1 MKKIISS
8 IFIISLAFSP
18 MTHSDNVFDEFDA
31 EMTAFESP
39 DNDKIMEEYI
49 AFVSDYLAEYDAWR
63 KDYLNG
69 FDYQQSQIIMQWG
82 DTPSQD
88 INDVTYSEDLKTRQL
103 VDYDKNEAVI
113 EILVP
118 VATTEAESKSI
129 LTSYLAKNKTSP
141 VKQQTVDLGNIQLNE
156 VKFNEEQERNAKNI
170 IKKQTIAYKNEADLK
185 ADKLQDVQQD
195 IPEKIIEKSVER
207 QKIALEKEEDKRIA
221 AVESQYIELR
231 KEQKVTTSSYK
242 ILKYT
247 AKLPANSLSKRA
259 QKYKKIAEKESQRFD
274 IPVALVMAIMH
285 SESAFQPKA
294 KSAVPAYGLMQIVP
308 RTAGHD
314 VNKMIRKIDK
324 PMEVDDLYVPD
335 INVETGSAY
344 LSILDKRYLKSITDP
359 KSRLYCTIAAYNT
372 GAGNVAKVF
381 NTGGNK
387 RNINKAAR
395 IINTLSS
402 DEVYQAL
409 MSKLPYDETKHYLKK
424 VSKRIALYEVKNVVK
439 TTI

>member
-1 MKKIISS
+1 MKK
-8 IFIISLAFSP
+8 FITSLFVISLVLSP
-18 MTHSDNVFDEFDA
+18 LASSDNVFDEFDA
-31 EMTAFESP
+31 EMNEFESP
-39 DNDKIMEEYI
+39 DNDKIVKEYI
-49 AFVSDYLAEYDAWR
+49 SFVSGYLAEYDTWR
-63 KDYLNG
+63 KEYLNG
-69 FDYQQSQIIMQWG
+69 FDYKQTQIIMQWG
-82 DTPSQD
+82 ETTAQD
-88 INDVTYSEDLKTRQL
+88 INNVVYSEDLKTREL
-103 VDYDKNEAVI
+103 VDYDNNQAVI

-118 VATTEAESKSI
+118 VDTTAAESEKI
-129 LTSYLAKNKTSP
+129 LTSYLAKDEKKSEAKQALKKV
-141 VKQQTVDLGNIQLNE
+141 VKAKDIQLNE
-156 VKFNEEQERNAKNI
+156 IKFDAEQEKNAKEV

-185 ADKLQDVQQD
+185 ADKLQETQASV
-195 IPEKIIEKSVER
+195 PESIIEKSVEL
-207 QKIALEKEEDKRIA
+207 QKKTLEKEEAQRIA
-221 AVESQYIELR
+221 VVEAQYAALR
-231 KEQKVTTSSYK
+231 EKTKVTPPTYK
-242 ILKYT
+242 VLKYT

-259 QKYKKIAEKESQRFD
+259 KKYKPFAEKESQRFD

-324 PMEVDDLYVPD
+324 PMQVKELYVPS

-381 NTGGNK
+381 NSSGNT

-395 IINTLSS
+395 VINTLSP
-402 DEVYQAL
+402 EQVYTAL
-409 MSKLPYDETKHYLKK
+409 MNKLPYDETKHYLKK
-424 VSKRIALYEVKNVVK
+424 VSKRIALYETKSA
-439 TTI
+439 I

>member
-8 IFIISLAFSP
+8 IFLLSLAITPLANSE
-18 MTHSDNVFDEFDA
+18 NVFDEFDA
-31 EMTAFESP
+31 EMQAFESP
-39 DNDKIMEEYI
+39 DNDKIMEEYLT
-49 AFVSDYLAEYDAWR
+49 FVSDYLTEYDTWR

-69 FDYQQSQIIMQWG
+69 FDQKQSQVIRQWG
-82 DTPSQD
+82 ETSSQD
-88 INDVTYSEDLKTRQL
+88 VESVAYSEDLKTREL
-103 VDYDKNEAVI
+103 VDYDANEAVI

-118 VATTEAESKSI
+118 VDTTEVESKSI
-129 LTSYLAKNKTSP
+129 LSSYLAKSKTSAAA
-141 VKQQTVDLGNIQLNE
+141 QQQVDTSSIQLNE
-156 VKFNEEQERNAKNI
+156 IKFNVEQEKNAKDI

-185 ADKLQDVQQD
+185 ADKLQENQQGLS
-195 IPEKIIEKSVER
+195 ESIIEQSVEQ
-207 QKIALEKEEDKRIA
+207 QKKALEKEEHERIA
-221 AVESQYIELR
+221 AVEAQYSELR
-231 KEQKVTTSSYK
+231 KEKTVPHYK

-247 AKLPANSLSKRA
+247 AKLPKNSISKRA
-259 QKYKKIAEKESQRFD
+259 GKYQKMAEKESQRFD

-285 SESAFQPKA
+285 SESAFRPKA

-324 PMEVDDLYVPD
+324 PMGMKELYVPA

-359 KSRLYCTIAAYNT
+359 QSRLYCMIAAYNT

-395 IINTLSS
+395 IINKLSA
-402 DEVYQAL
+402 DQVYQAL
-409 MSKLPYDETKHYLKK
+409 MTKLPYDETKHYLEK
-424 VSKRIALYEVKNVVK
+424 VSKRIALYEVKK
-439 TTI
+439 RT